1 MCIDATPCTPHV
13 LPQALERKKN
23 YFRRKWLTLNIV
35 FTTNMVTAS
44 SRIYAGTITCKNCV
58 ILNIV
63 MAEHVISDI
72 PSYVDIFKTM
82 GNANLVRAR
91 TTMEIVLKM

>member
-1 MCIDATPCTPHV
+1 
-13 LPQALERKKN
+13 
-23 YFRRKWLTLNIV
+23 
-35 FTTNMVTAS
+35 MVTAS
-44 SRIYAGTITCKNCV
+44 SRIYAGTITYKSCV

-63 MAEHVISDI
+63 MAEHVIGDI
-72 PSYVDIFKTM
+72 PSHVDIFKTM